1 MKKCPNCGKE
11 NIDEAKFYIWCSAGF
26 SIDEKKR
33 INVKTLIL
41 KIMFGIAAVAVY
53 ICLGVFLIKF
63 LNGESKI
70 GNVSVADGGEY
81 LAPFMNDE
89 SQWGYI
95 NMDGEV
101 IIECKYD
108 YASSFD
114 KDGYAVVGKKQ
125 IRMPV
130 HII

>member
-1 MKKCPNCGKE
+1 MLLQERKRMKKCPNCGKE
-11 NIDEAKFYIWCSAGF
+11 NIDEAKFCIWCSAGV

-70 GNVSVADGGEY
+70 GNVPVADGG
-81 LAPFMNDE
+81 D
-89 SQWGYI
+89 I
-95 NMDGEV
+95 
-101 IIECKYD
+101 
-108 YASSFD
+108 
-114 KDGYAVVGKKQ
+114 
-125 IRMPV
+125 
-130 HII
+130 